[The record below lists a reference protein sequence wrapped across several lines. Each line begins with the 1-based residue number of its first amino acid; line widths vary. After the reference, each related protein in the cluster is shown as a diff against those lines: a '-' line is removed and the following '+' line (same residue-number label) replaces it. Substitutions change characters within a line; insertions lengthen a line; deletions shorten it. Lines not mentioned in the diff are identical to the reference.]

1 MVAVGKNIDFIGA
14 GHQIFFNIP
23 INRYG
28 HFFASIFDD
37 TFDGIL
43 KVPFSNGKVSDG
55 FLVRTLPSGVMIRT

>member
-1 MVAVGKNIDFIGA
+1 MGTDVVAVGKNIDFIGA

-43 KVPFSNGKVSDG
+43 KVPIFEWESV
-55 FLVRTLPSGVMIRT
+55 